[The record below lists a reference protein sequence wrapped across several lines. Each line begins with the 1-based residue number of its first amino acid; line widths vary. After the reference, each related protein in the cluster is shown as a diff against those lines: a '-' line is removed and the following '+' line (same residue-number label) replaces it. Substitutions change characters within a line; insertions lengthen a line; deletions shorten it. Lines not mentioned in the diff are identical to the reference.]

1 MLAGAARPFAA
12 PALQTIGGR
21 LQQLRKS
28 YMINRRKN
36 RYKKKRDVEAIPQ
49 RVHLAAWLDAS
60 GRIA

>member
-36 RYKKKRDVEAIPQ
+36 RLKNKRDVRLFLNELI
-49 RVHLAAWLDAS
+49 WLLGSTPVAV
-60 GRIA
+60 